1 MRQWQDLTNCCIAKG
16 NQRFEGVHQDHE
28 KREEVPSSRRKDHN
42 QEEQEEQHYQ
52 AEATHS
58 SLPAHSLGWRQV
70 KGWKNHAEY
79 PTNSQERPPWLQQKV
94 NQTEPSMTSSH
105 WSWMLQL
112 GAEVTS
118 RCSVMAW
125 AIRTR
130 MACRGEGVIYQRSV
144 PWMSSRA
151 EECQWLVLQHLVQ
164 ALGLFQSNLL
174 LTIANSSNRLV
185 K

>member
-1 MRQWQDLTNCCIAKG
+1 MQWQNLTNCNIAKG

-70 KGWKNHAEY
+70 KGRKNHAEY

-94 NQTEPSMTSSH
+94 NQLNLQ
-105 WSWMLQL
+105 WRGVNWIWMLQL
-112 GAEVTS
+112 GAEVS
-118 RCSVMAW
+118 SWSSVMLW
-125 AIRTR
+125 TIRSWWR
-130 MACRGEGVIYQRSV
+130 CRGEGDLSKVRSV
-144 PWMSSRA
+144 VSITGWSPV
-151 EECQWLVLQHLVQ
+151 CD
-164 ALGLFQSNLL
+164 
-174 LTIANSSNRLV
+174 
-185 K
+185 